1 MSVTIPT
8 FEALTQFGVAQVTT
22 KNTGEVEASYGLM
35 VTYILFH
42 FIVIHAMLFYTEPS
56 LIQYFSCVV

>member
-35 VTYILFH
+35 VT
-42 FIVIHAMLFYTEPS
+42 
-56 LIQYFSCVV
+56 